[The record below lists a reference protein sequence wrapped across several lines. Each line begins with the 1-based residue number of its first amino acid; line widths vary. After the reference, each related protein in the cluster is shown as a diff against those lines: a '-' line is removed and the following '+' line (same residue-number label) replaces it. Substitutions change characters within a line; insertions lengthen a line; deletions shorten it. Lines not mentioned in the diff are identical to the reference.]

1 LAADHCGVRTRCGRI
16 PRPTP
21 LTTGSAAPS
30 VNDGRVASIT
40 LSRKGEPDAG
50 AVQDGGTYVIPGVV
64 GLEENSP
71 GAHLTVRDAAGN
83 DLERLAYR
91 QNT

>member
-1 LAADHCGVRTRCGRI
+1 
-16 PRPTP
+16 
-21 LTTGSAAPS
+21 
-30 VNDGRVASIT
+30 
-40 LSRKGEPDAG
+40 
-50 AVQDGGTYVIPGVV
+50 VQDGGTYVIPGVV